1 MQYLGNN
8 KIGNKINV
16 YYGFGFHPSHE
27 GFCDFHVEFR
37 GSWYLMQFLNH
48 NFEIVKQCLLKI
60 KDIEAN
66 MGKEK
71 ENTSSI

>member
-1 MQYLGNN
+1 
-8 KIGNKINV
+8 
-16 YYGFGFHPSHE
+16 
-27 GFCDFHVEFR
+27 
-37 GSWYLMQFLNH
+37 MQFLNH

-66 MGKEK
+66 MGREK